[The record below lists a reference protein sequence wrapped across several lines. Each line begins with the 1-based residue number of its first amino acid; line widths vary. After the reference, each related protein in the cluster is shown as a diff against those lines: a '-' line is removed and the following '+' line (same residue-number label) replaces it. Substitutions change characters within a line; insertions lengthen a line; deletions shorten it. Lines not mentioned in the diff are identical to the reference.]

1 MMLTFHKESYRK
13 RKWIFNMQRKRNAEK
28 IYKEDSNPR
37 PQGTD
42 GLAAGIASDYLT
54 RPLFIR
60 LAFLCAMDY

>member
-42 GLAAGIASDYLT
+42 GLAAGIAIDYL
-54 RPLFIR
+54 I
-60 LAFLCAMDY
+60 